1 MKVICFGDSNT
12 WGYDPRSFLGDR
24 YDHPWP
30 EYLGEL
36 TGWEMVNAGSCGRRV
51 PRQTVELPAD
61 ADLVLVMLGTNDLLN
76 GDEPESVAHRMEAF
90 LKTIGP
96 VHIALVAPPALCR
109 GEWVGS
115 EELVRRSKELA
126 NAYRKIAGLPGVRF
140 IDPQDWN
147 IGLCYDGVHF
157 TEQGHRTFAEK
168 LAWELQRL
176 DCISVQN
183 MRDSDAYTIANF
195 VPGLELMHRA
205 AMGVFLAHDW
215 QGRAAIVCGSGN
227 NGGDGFAL
235 ACILWERGYQCAL
248 FTVSTRLS
256 ADSAHYAEKA
266 LSLGVSIEPFSPGC
280 LAGFDTVVDC
290 LLGTGFAGDLRE
302 NYRAAIEAINKSG
315 AFVLSVDINSG
326 MNGDTGAGACIVR
339 SDLTVTIGFL
349 KHGLVTENA
358 GRYMKRLVRTDIGI
372 LLARPE
378 RLLAPEEFPCWLDPK
393 TIISK

>member
-1 MKVICFGDSNT
+1 MK
-12 WGYDPRSFLGDR
+12 
-24 YDHPWP
+24 
-30 EYLGEL
+30 
-36 TGWEMVNAGSCGRRV
+36 RRNS
-51 PRQTVELPAD
+51 
-61 ADLVLVMLGTNDLLN
+61 M
-76 GDEPESVAHRMEAF
+76 
-90 LKTIGP
+90 
-96 VHIALVAPPALCR
+96 
-109 GEWVGS
+109 
-115 EELVRRSKELA
+115 
-126 NAYRKIAGLPGVRF
+126 
-140 IDPQDWN
+140 
-147 IGLCYDGVHF
+147 
-157 TEQGHRTFAEK
+157 
-168 LAWELQRL
+168 L

-215 QGRAAIVCGSGN
+215 QGRAAIVCGTGN

-266 LSLGVSIEPFSPGC
+266 RSLGIPIAPFSPGC

-290 LLGTGFAGDLRE
+290 LLGTGFSGELRE
-302 NYRAAIEAINKSG
+302 NYRTAIEAINECG

-326 MNGDTGAGACIVR
+326 MNGDTGAGVCIVR

-349 KHGLVTENA
+349 KHGLVTKNA
-358 GRYMKRLVRTDIGI
+358 GKHMKRLARTDIGI

-378 RLLAPEEFPCWLDPK
+378 RLLAPEEFPHWLDPK
-393 TIISK
+393 TIVSK